1 MNEHVFFLLLCGS
14 TRHQTQ
20 TEKEILLNYRNRL
33 RVPGAFTQKSLQFA
47 HESLSVVDE
56 YLSQS
61 HWPCDVCRLIRYNMQ
76 RRQEFSYFNHTRILA
91 HTFWNI
97 YMMIVGGN
105 SFPGLTTKECQN
117 TKWMETKNYNQ
128 IKLLHTRCLSG
139 RTLQLFAIDSDTFVR
154 CIRYIMFH
162 RRLGLFAQFH
172 YYRKLINIFLFALRA
187 SLTVTAASA
196 YLNFCRINIVS
207 LPLYVTRA
215 SAFRSCDF
223 GSSVSAYVR
232 IAYHNRKVA
241 V

>member
-1 MNEHVFFLLLCGS
+1 MNAFLLLCGS

-139 RTLQLFAIDSDTFVR
+139 RTLQLFAIDSDTFV
-154 CIRYIMFH
+154 
-162 RRLGLFAQFH
+162 LSV
-172 YYRKLINIFLFALRA
+172 IFCTLYTLHNVPSTTWAIC
-187 SLTVTAASA
+187 T
-196 YLNFCRINIVS
+196 VS
-207 LPLYVTRA
+207 LLSKINKYFFFLLCERVWRSLRLRLIWI
-215 SAFRSCDF
+215 SAESI
-223 GSSVSAYVR
+223 S
-232 IAYHNRKVA
+232 
-241 V
+241 

>member
-1 MNEHVFFLLLCGS
+1 MNEWTRFFFLLLCGS

-139 RTLQLFAIDSDTFVR
+139 RTLQLFAIDSDTFVLSVIF
-154 CIRYIMFH
+154 CTLYTLHNVPSTTWAICTVSLLSKINKYFFFCFASEFDGH
-162 RRLGLFAQFH
+162 CGFGLSEFLPNQ
-172 YYRKLINIFLFALRA
+172 YRKFA
-187 SLTVTAASA
+187 V
-196 YLNFCRINIVS
+196 
-207 LPLYVTRA
+207 
-215 SAFRSCDF
+215 
-223 GSSVSAYVR
+223 VR
-232 IAYHNRKVA
+232 HTCFSIP
-241 V
+241 

>member
-1 MNEHVFFLLLCGS
+1 MNEHVFFFLLLCGS

-139 RTLQLFAIDSDTFVR
+139 RTLQLFAIDSDTFVLSVIF
-154 CIRYIMFH
+154 CTLYTLHNVPSTTWAICTVSLLSKINKYFFVCFASEFDGH
-162 RRLGLFAQFH
+162 CGFGLSEFLPNQ
-172 YYRKLINIFLFALRA
+172 YRKFA
-187 SLTVTAASA
+187 V
-196 YLNFCRINIVS
+196 
-207 LPLYVTRA
+207 
-215 SAFRSCDF
+215 
-223 GSSVSAYVR
+223 VR
-232 IAYHNRKVA
+232 HTCFSIP
-241 V
+241 